1 MMKLIFF
8 GLFILS
14 SFFSQ
19 AKVEKK
25 KRIPQCQSTG
35 ANDAC
40 SHQVEFYKT
49 YSSEDKSKTIFI
61 VNACQENFVKK
72 LKFIEIELNNYGS
85 MEAGKILSWSDLQI
99 CPQE

>member
-1 MMKLIFF
+1 MKLIFF

-14 SFFSQ
+14 SFVSQ
-19 AKVEKK
+19 AKAAKK
-25 KRIPQCQSTG
+25 KRIPQCQSIG
-35 ANDAC
+35 LKDC
-40 SHQVEFYKT
+40 SYQVEFYKT

-61 VNACQENFVKK
+61 VNACQEDFVKK